1 MLAIYKRELRSYFS
15 SPIGYIFIG
24 IFLALSG
31 ALFSMCT
38 LQLFEES
45 DTAMYFLLMMF
56 ALVVIVPLLTM
67 KLFSEERKLKTEQ
80 LLLTA
85 PMLRNRIRNLKAC
98 NCIGKAF
105 LSHFP

>member
-38 LQLFEES
+38 IQLFTDS
-45 DTAMYFLLMMF
+45 DTSMYFLLMMF
-56 ALVVIVPLLTM
+56 ALVIIVPLLTM
-67 KLFSEERKLKTEQ
+67 KLFSEERKLRQ
-80 LLLTA
+80 NSFFSQH
-85 PMLRNRIRNLKAC
+85 P
-98 NCIGKAF
+98 
-105 LSHFP
+105 